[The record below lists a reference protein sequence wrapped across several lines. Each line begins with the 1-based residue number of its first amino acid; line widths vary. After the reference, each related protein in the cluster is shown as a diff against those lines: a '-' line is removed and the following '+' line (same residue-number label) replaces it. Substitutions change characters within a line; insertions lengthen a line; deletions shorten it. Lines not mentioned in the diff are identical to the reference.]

1 MKLLSFGPYQ
11 VVDYNF
17 AVAGKAGL
25 GTAGHTAGSGH
36 MVGLGMP

>member
-17 AVAGKAGL
+17 AVGKAGL
-25 GTAGHTAGSGH
+25 GIAGHTPGSDH